1 MDRIEVIVTEKANK
15 GSCVVVRNRND
26 YIEKAEKQSSDEKI
40 YKDINFKDKIL
51 KEFQVIVINCLKV
64 LKRKGVLLK
73 KNLSTLLLNLKG
85 SQV

>member
-15 GSCVVVRNRND
+15 GSCVVDRNRHD

-40 YKDINFKDKIL
+40 HKDINFKDKIL